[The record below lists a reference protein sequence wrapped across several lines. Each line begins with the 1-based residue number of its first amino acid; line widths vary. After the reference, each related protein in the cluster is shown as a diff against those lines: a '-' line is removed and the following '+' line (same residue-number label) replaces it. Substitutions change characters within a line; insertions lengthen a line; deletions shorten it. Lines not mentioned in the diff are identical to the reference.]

1 MRSGKV
7 ATILGLILLFT
18 ACGGSSDNP
27 PEPLS
32 LSIIHLN
39 DLHSHLEPLA
49 NEVLCFDGIPTRTD
63 LGGAVR
69 TKGAIDALRADN
81 ANTIILEAGDAVGGT
96 LYYTAF
102 DGEADFA
109 ILNAYG
115 IDAMALGNHEFDH
128 GPDSLSDYLA
138 WADFPILAANLDVSR
153 EPSLAGR
160 IPAYTLKTFG
170 HEQVAVIGVTTPE
183 SASISSPG
191 DTIVFGSVAASVAQ
205 TVGLL
210 QGQGINKIIVLSHI
224 GYEADLEL
232 AESVAGIDVI
242 VGGHSH
248 TLLGPQEQ
256 FDGFGITVPAGYDYP
271 TRVQSPEGKQV
282 LVVQA
287 WGWGRAIGELNV
299 DFDRNGDI
307 AAFSGRPYLVNSTE
321 FKQDNGAGWTA
332 VTPEMQEIILAL
344 ISESDLLERFHEDP
358 GTAAILEPFTAMIAE
373 KRQAVVGTAADDIL
387 RGDPA
392 THFNSGPGPLVADSM
407 VAKTAAQGVT
417 IAIQPRGGV
426 KVDLLAGDIT
436 MGDVLSLLPYNSLL
450 YTLEMTGADIRNAL
464 EDGIDYQIV
473 NNPRSESNCPWYPYV
488 SGLRFEIEE
497 SAAKGARVTHL
508 EYRPTL
514 GGAYEAFDANDAYKI
529 VVTAY
534 LAGGGD
540 GYTTLRD
547 IPAARK
553 QDTGFIDADVFSEY
567 LDSLG
572 SVSNP
577 TEERIRVNY

>member
-1 MRSGKV
+1 MRAGKL
-7 ATILGLILLFT
+7 ATILGFILLLS

-69 TKGAIDALRADN
+69 TKGAIDAIRADN
-81 ANTIILEAGDAVGGT
+81 ANTIVLAAGDAVGGT

-102 DGEADFA
+102 GGEADFA

-115 IDAMALGNHEFDH
+115 IDAMTLGNHEFDH
-128 GPDSLSDYLA
+128 GPASLSAYLA
-138 WADFPILAANLDVSR
+138 WADFPVLAANLDVSR
-153 EPSLAGR
+153 EPFLAGK
-160 IPAYTLKTFG
+160 IPAYMLKTFG

-191 DTIVFGSVAASVAQ
+191 DTIVFNAVAASVAQ

-210 QGQGINKIIVLSHI
+210 QAQGINKIIVLSHI

-271 TRVQSPEGKQV
+271 TRVQSPEGRQV

-299 DFDRNGDI
+299 DFDRNGDVT
-307 AAFSGRPYLVNSTE
+307 AFSGRPYLVNSTE
-321 FKQDNGAGWTA
+321 FKQDNGAGWMA
-332 VTPEMQEIILAL
+332 VAPEVQESILAL
-344 ISESDLLERFHEDP
+344 MAESDLLEVFAQDP
-358 GTAAILEPFTAMIAE
+358 EIAAILQPFTDGIAE
-373 KRQAVVGTAADDIL
+373 QERVVVASATDDLL

-392 THFNSGPGPLVADSM
+392 TQFNSGPGPLVANSM

-426 KVDLLAGDIT
+426 KVDLLAGEIT

-450 YTLEMTGADIRNAL
+450 YTVEMTGAEIRNAL
-464 EDGIDYQIV
+464 EDGLDYQIV
-473 NNPRSESNCPWYPYV
+473 HNPRSESNCPWYPYV
-488 SGLRFEIEE
+488 SGLRFDIEE
-497 SAAKGARVTHL
+497 SAVKGARVTNL
-508 EYRPTL
+508 EYRATL
-514 GGAYEAFDANDAYKI
+514 GGGYEAFDADDTYKI

-553 QDTGFIDADVFSEY
+553 QDTGFIDADAFRDY
-567 LDSLG
+567 LESLG
-572 SVSNP
+572 TVSDP
-577 TEERIRVNY
+577 TEERIRVNF

>member
-1 MRSGKV
+1 MRLGKLAV
-7 ATILGLILLFT
+7 FFGFFLLFT

-27 PEPLS
+27 AEPLS

-49 NEVLCFDGIPTRTD
+49 NEVLCFDDIPTRTD

-81 ANTIILEAGDAVGGT
+81 LNTLMLVAGDAVGGT

-102 DGEADFA
+102 GGEADFA

-115 IDAMALGNHEFDH
+115 IDAMVLGNHEFDH
-128 GPDSLSDYLA
+128 GPASLADYLE
-138 WADFPILAANLDVSR
+138 WADFPLLAANLDVSR
-153 EPSLAGR
+153 EPFLAGK
-160 IPAYTLKTFG
+160 IPAYMLKTFG

-191 DTIVFGSVAASVAQ
+191 DTIVFEAVAASVAQ
-205 TVGLL
+205 TVALL
-210 QGQGINKIIVLSHI
+210 QCQGINKIIVLSHI
-224 GYEADLEL
+224 GYEADLDL
-232 AESVAGIDVI
+232 AESVSGIDVI

-248 TLLGPQEQ
+248 TLLGPQAE
-256 FDGFGITVPAGYDYP
+256 FADFGITVPAGYDYP
-271 TRVQSPEGKQV
+271 TRVQSPQGKPV

-307 AAFSGRPYLVNSTE
+307 AAFSGRPYLVNSTD
-321 FKQDNGAGWTA
+321 FKQNDGAGWTA
-332 VTPEMQEIILAL
+332 VAPEVQESILGL
-344 ISESDLLERFHEDP
+344 IAASDLLKIFAQDP
-358 GTAAILEPFTAMIAE
+358 EVAAILQPFTDGIAE
-373 KRQAVVGTAADDIL
+373 QKRTVVATAADDLL

-392 THFNSGPGPLVADSM
+392 TGFNSGPGPLVADSM

-450 YTLEMTGADIRNAL
+450 YTIELTGAEIRNAL
-464 EDGIDYQIV
+464 EDGLDYQIV

-488 SGLRFEIEE
+488 SGLRFDIEE
-497 SAAKGARVTHL
+497 SAAKGARVNDL

-514 GGAYEAFDANDAYKI
+514 DGGYEAFDPEAAYKI

-553 QDTGFIDADVFSEY
+553 QDTGFIDADAFRDY
-567 LDSLG
+567 LESLG
-572 SVSNP
+572 SVSDP
-577 TEERIRVNY
+577 SEERIRVNY

>member
-1 MRSGKV
+1 MRAGKL
-7 ATILGLILLFT
+7 ATILGFILLLS

-69 TKGAIDALRADN
+69 TKGAIDAIRADN
-81 ANTIILEAGDAVGGT
+81 ANTIVLAAGDAVGGT

-102 DGEADFA
+102 GGEADFA

-115 IDAMALGNHEFDH
+115 IDAMTLGNHEFDH
-128 GPDSLSDYLA
+128 GPASLSAYLA
-138 WADFPILAANLDVSR
+138 WADFPVLAANLDVSR
-153 EPSLAGR
+153 EPFLAGK
-160 IPAYTLKTFG
+160 IPAYMLKTFG

-191 DTIVFGSVAASVAQ
+191 DTIVFNAVAASVAQ

-210 QGQGINKIIVLSHI
+210 QAQGINKIIVLSHI

-271 TRVQSPEGKQV
+271 TRVQSPEGRQV

-299 DFDRNGDI
+299 DFDRNGDVT
-307 AAFSGRPYLVNSTE
+307 AFSGRPYLVNSTE
-321 FKQDNGAGWTA
+321 FKQDNGAGWMA
-332 VTPEMQEIILAL
+332 VAPEVQESILAL
-344 ISESDLLERFHEDP
+344 MAESDLLEVFAQDP
-358 GTAAILEPFTAMIAE
+358 EIAAILQPFTDGIAE
-373 KRQAVVGTAADDIL
+373 QERVVVASATDDLL

-392 THFNSGPGPLVADSM
+392 TQFNSGPGPLVANSM

-426 KVDLLAGDIT
+426 KVDLPAGEIT

-450 YTLEMTGADIRNAL
+450 YTIEMTGAEIRNAL
-464 EDGIDYQIV
+464 EDGLDYQIV
-473 NNPRSESNCPWYPYV
+473 HNPRSESNCPWYPYV
-488 SGLRFEIEE
+488 SGLRFDIEE
-497 SAAKGARVTHL
+497 SAVKGARVTNL
-508 EYRPTL
+508 EYRATL
-514 GGAYEAFDANDAYKI
+514 GGGYEAFDADDTYKI

-553 QDTGFIDADVFSEY
+553 QDTGFIDADAFRDY
-567 LDSLG
+567 LESLG
-572 SVSNP
+572 TVSDP
-577 TEERIRVNY
+577 TEERIRVNF